1 VAVTVGKGLQVSLG
15 PEGFK
20 INGQYAALIAAQ
32 FEPFRHNPMFWRRC
46 LEAIKGAGIDL
57 VSIFICWDF
66 HEPERGRFD
75 FTGETNPSRDLK
87 GFLELCAEMDMLV
100 LARPGPI
107 IDAEWETRGPAKE
120 VMRLDRL
127 HPRFLE
133 RTREYITAVCGVLGP
148 AQVTK
153 GGPVAL
159 LAVDNEILF
168 PYNTPESQFAVD
180 GDVYIPYDDAYF
192 GGEFRNWLRGR
203 YSSVAALNEAL
214 GTVFDSW
221 DEVRTARFAEDP
233 PAYSWESFR
242 FIDHRIKEF
251 TRVCRD
257 MYQTAGMDVPTYT
270 NMKQLLAY
278 IDWPAVG
285 PELDSIGMNL
295 CMPRDLPGDQAVI
308 ANWWY
313 RLHRARF
320 PFTWAAEFQSGW
332 IGLDDK
338 FGFISESH
346 SEYMP
351 MSAQAAG
358 LRGLNFF
365 MFIERED
372 WTAAP
377 VNINGKIRQ
386 GRYDRFK
393 RVVSSYRGLNP
404 TDEHLADVGLVWNQ
418 QDHQS
423 IYIESDRDWSTL
435 PDHWLNVDEKKEPP
449 AWWATF
455 RELLDADVDFR
466 LWIPGVSPGTPPK
479 ILIHAGL
486 PVSTREHYEALA
498 TVVSGASAL
507 LAVTPL
513 ATRSLNGR
521 IDPRI
526 AELSSSA
533 IEGGKVIPCQP
544 AEVVRVLTSLGA
556 RVHARSDKR
565 GVWTYI
571 YRDPDGGMVLGVWN
585 SLGDPYKGKVRLN
598 RALFETSPRWEIQ
611 EPRLGSHQ
619 ACGLDDLTS
628 LNLELE
634 PHSARVLRIVPR

>member
-1 VAVTVGKGLQVSLG
+1 MATTVREGVKVELG

-20 INGQYAALIAAQ
+20 VNGQTRPLVAAQ
-32 FEPFRHNPMFWRRC
+32 FEPFRHNPLFWRRC

-75 FTGETNPSRDLK
+75 FTGSTNPARDLK
-87 GFLELCAEMDMLV
+87 GFLELCQEMGMLV

-107 IDAEWETRGPAKE
+107 IDAEWETRGPAKD

-127 HPRFLE
+127 HPRFQE
-133 RTREYITAVCGVLGP
+133 RMREYVNAVCGVLAP
-148 AQVTK
+148 AQVSH

-159 LAVDNEILF
+159 LGVDNEILF
-168 PYNTPESQFAVD
+168 PYNTPEVQFAVD
-180 GDVYIPYDDAYF
+180 GDVYIPYDDAYYA
-192 GGEFRNWLRGR
+192 GELRAWLQQRFA
-203 YSSVAALNEAL
+203 SVEALNEAT
-214 GTVFDSW
+214 GTSFRSW
-221 DEVRTARFAEDP
+221 EQVRSARFGEDP
-233 PAYSWESFR
+233 PAYAWESFR

-257 MYQTAGMDVPTYT
+257 MYREAGMEVPTYT

-278 IDWPAVG
+278 IDWPAVA

-295 CMPRDLPGDQAVI
+295 CMPRDMPGDQAVI

-338 FGFISESH
+338 FGFITEAH

-377 VNINGKIRQ
+377 VNVNGKIRQ
-386 GRYDRFK
+386 GRYERFK

-404 TDEHLADVGLVWNQ
+404 TDEHLADVGLIWNQ

-423 IYIESDRDWSTL
+423 IYIGSDRDWSTL
-435 PDHWLNVDEKKEPP
+435 PDHWLTVDEAKEPP

-455 RELLDADVDFR
+455 RALLDADVDFR
-466 LWIPGVSPGTPPK
+466 LWIPGVSPGNPPR
-479 ILIHAGL
+479 IMVHAGL
-486 PVSTREHYEALA
+486 PVATRQHYQALRDL
-498 TVVSGASAL
+498 VEGAQSL
-507 LAVTPL
+507 ITVTPL
-513 ATRSLNGR
+513 ATRGLNGEPDLHLHEYAR
-521 IDPRI
+521 DIEESGKTI
-526 AELSSSA
+526 SA
-533 IEGGKVIPCQP
+533 QSG
-544 AEVVRVLTSLGA
+544 EVVALLTSLGA
-556 RVHARSDKR
+556 RLYARSGKA
-565 GVWTYI
+565 GVWSYV
-571 YRDPDGGMVLGVWN
+571 YRDPQDAVVLGVWN
-585 SLGDPYKGKVRLN
+585 SLPDAYRGRVRLN
-598 RALFETSPRWEIQ
+598 QSLFDSSSRWEVE
-611 EPRLGSHQ
+611 EPRLHSRAAVQ
-619 ACGLDDLTS
+619 VAEAAS
-628 LNLELE
+628 FPVELE
-634 PHSARVLRIVPR
+634 PRSARVFRFRPR